1 LEKTHLRGDRTG
13 GATGRPE
20 SPSPIPPG
28 TVRAELDINKVKF
41 EFTNFMQ

>member
-1 LEKTHLRGDRTG
+1 MRGDRTG
-13 GATGRPE
+13 GAAVRPE
-20 SPSPIPPG
+20 SPSLIPAG